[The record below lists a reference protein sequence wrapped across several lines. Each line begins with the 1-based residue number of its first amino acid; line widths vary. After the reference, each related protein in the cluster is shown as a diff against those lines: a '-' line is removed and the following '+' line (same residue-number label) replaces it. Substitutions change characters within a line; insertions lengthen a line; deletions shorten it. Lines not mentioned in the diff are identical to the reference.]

1 MDAVCALGKEMD
13 AELVCANDPD
23 ADRLAVALKEPD
35 GAYRMLSGDQIG
47 VLLGADR
54 IENAE
59 NKSVAVASSIVS
71 SQMLG
76 KIARAAGV
84 SFAETLTGFKW
95 LGNYGLAREA
105 EGEKFIFG
113 YEEAIG
119 YSVGGLVYDKD
130 GLSALLAF
138 AELADSLAKKGES
151 VLDYLCALYRQHGLH
166 LTSQKSIALQPGEK
180 AGALCD
186 ALRQNMPTKVAG
198 LEVESVWD
206 LLAAQTTPA
215 HMPEPLPPSD
225 VLTFYCQDGVRI
237 MIRPS
242 GTEPK
247 VKCYYEICAQM
258 RADEGLD
265 AAQNRVQS
273 ALETL
278 IESHQAE
285 LAELI

>member
-1 MDAVCALGKEMD
+1 
-13 AELVCANDPD
+13 
-23 ADRLAVALKEPD
+23 
-35 GAYRMLSGDQIG
+35 MLTGDQIG

-54 IENAE
+54 ISSAE
-59 NKSVAVASSIVS
+59 DKKVAVASSIVS

-76 KIARAAGV
+76 KIAKAAGV

-105 EGEKFIFG
+105 RGEKFIFG

-138 AELADSLAKKGES
+138 AELADTLAKKGES
-151 VLDYLCALYRQHGLH
+151 VLDYLCQLYRQHGLH
-166 LTSQKSIALQPGEK
+166 LTTQQSIALKPGEK

-186 ALRQNMPTKVAG
+186 ALRVNMPTQVAG
-198 LEVESVWD
+198 LEVDSVWD
-206 LLAAQTTPA
+206 LLAPETTPV
-215 HMPEPLPPSD
+215 HMPEPLPASD
-225 VLTFYCQDGVRI
+225 VLTFYCAGGVRI
-237 MIRPS
+237 MVRPS

-258 RADEGLD
+258 GPE
-265 AAQNRVQS
+265 
-273 ALETL
+273 ETL
-278 IESHQAE
+278 ESAQSRLQQE
-285 LAELI
+285 LAALVERHQGELARLIA